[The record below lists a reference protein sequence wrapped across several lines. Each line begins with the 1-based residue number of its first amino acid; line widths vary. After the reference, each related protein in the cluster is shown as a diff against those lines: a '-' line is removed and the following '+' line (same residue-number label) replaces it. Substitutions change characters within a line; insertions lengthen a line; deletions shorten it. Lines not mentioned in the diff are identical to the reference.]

1 MRNRSVVVVVLV
13 SIAVGSSG
21 CAGHRVTPETF
32 IALERNALDRW
43 GRGDPQGFLETYA
56 PDVTYFD
63 PFQPH
68 RLDGLD
74 TIKALYGPLAGKVR
88 VSHYEMLAPLV
99 QQKGDMAV
107 LSYNLVSHASA
118 PSGEALVVRWNSST
132 VYRRTGREWKII
144 HSHWSFTT
152 PTANQSRSP

>member
-1 MRNRSVVVVVLV
+1 MRNRRTVAVLFVSVVVA
-13 SIAVGSSG
+13 SA
-21 CAGHRVTPETF
+21 CAGHRATPETF
-32 IALERNALDRW
+32 VALERNALDRW

-56 PDVTYFD
+56 PDVAYFD
-63 PFQPH
+63 PFQPR

-74 TIKALYGPLAGKVR
+74 TMKALYGPIKGQVR

-107 LSYNLVSHASA
+107 LSYNLVSHATA
-118 PSGEALVVRWNSST
+118 PSGEPLTVRWNSST
-132 VYRRTGREWKII
+132 VYRRTGGEWKII

-152 PTANQSRSP
+152 PMTNQPRSP